1 MCFDQRGHGD
11 SAAPGDGYTFDQL
24 GHDLA
29 EIIQQL
35 GLNGVNILAHS
46 SGGFASIIAD
56 YLQPGTIDRA
66 VLVETRMT
74 RRTQGSIGQERFDRT
89 RQKQSVWES
98 RDSFYQSYRSRSAF
112 ASWEEEIFS
121 DFIDGCTKVLE
132 DGRVEL
138 KCSPDVEAAYY
149 SSRDDL
155 DLVKYMGGL
164 QGQYSLLLGDY
175 PGGQTSESEGVRQFQ
190 KLVPGSEVKALGKGS
205 HFLPMEFPELVLK
218 AAREFFLHDRE

>member
-1 MCFDQRGHGD
+1 MATD
-11 SAAPGDGYTFDQL
+11 
-24 GHDLA
+24 
-29 EIIQQL
+29 
-35 GLNGVNILAHS
+35 
-46 SGGFASIIAD
+46 
-56 YLQPGTIDRA
+56 QPGTIDRA

-74 RRTQGSIGQERFDRT
+74 RRTQGSIGQERVERS

-112 ASWEEEIFS
+112 ASWGEEIFS
-121 DFIDGCTKVLE
+121 DFIDGCTKVLG

-164 QGQYSLLLGDY
+164 QGQYLLLLGDY
-175 PGGQTSESEGVRQFQ
+175 TGGQTPESEGIQQFQ
-190 KLVPGSEVKALGKGS
+190 KLVSGSRVKAMGQGT
-205 HFLPMEFPELVLK
+205 HFLPMEYPELVLK
-218 AAREFFLHDRE
+218 EAREFFLQDKE